1 MDIFDKIGKKATET
15 YKYTAEKTG
24 KLAKEAKLRMKMNE
38 NKVDIN
44 ELYKQIGK
52 KVYEKHVVDQP
63 INIKEELVEEC
74 TKIDV
79 LSQEIENMLKEILL
93 LRDRKQCPN
102 CFEQIDKSAS
112 YCPNCGTK
120 QEEIVEEEE
129 KEESAEPENET
140 NTEEEPAKEVEVL
153 EPNQESDKK

>member
-24 KLAKEAKLRMKMNE
+24 KLAKEAKLRLKMNE

-52 KVYEKHVVDQP
+52 KVYEKHVVNQP
-63 INIKEELVEEC
+63 ININEELEEEC

-79 LSQEIENMLKEILL
+79 LSQEVENILKEILL
-93 LRDRKQCPN
+93 LKDKKQCPN
-102 CFEQIDKSAS
+102 CFEQIDKSAC

-120 QEEIVEEEE
+120 QEIKEEVNEEETE
-129 KEESAEPENET
+129 KEEQT
-140 NTEEEPAKEVEVL
+140 TTEDEPAKEVEVI
-153 EPNQESDKK
+153 EQDQENNNNS

>member
-24 KLAKEAKLRMKMNE
+24 KIAKEAKLRMKMNE

-52 KVYEKHVVDQP
+52 KVYEKHVENQS
-63 INIKEELVEEC
+63 INIKEELEEEC

-102 CFEQIDKSAS
+102 CFEQIDKSAI

-120 QEEIVEEEE
+120 QEEIVEDE
-129 KEESAEPENET
+129 KEKSSEPEKET
-140 NTEEEPAKEVEVL
+140 NTNDEPAKEVEVL
-153 EPNQESDKK
+153 EPNQENDNN